1 METIATRPGGNT
13 SWVQPRDVGKGDLG
27 LGTSICR
34 ALPAYAGWGT
44 YRVGSCTRPLRS
56 PSLPFPSPVRPQP
69 FSMHSGFSFPS
80 AGIADAEQESS
91 SSTAIVVLGMQC
103 GASALAGMVG
113 RRM

>member
-13 SWVQPRDVGKGDLG
+13 SWVQPRDVGSGDLG

-44 YRVGSCTRPLRS
+44 QSGKLHPS
-56 PSLPFPSPVRPQP
+56 PSLPFPSLSVARPSPTFQYALC
-69 FSMHSGFSFPS
+69 FGFPS
-80 AGIADAEQESS
+80 AGIADAEQEG